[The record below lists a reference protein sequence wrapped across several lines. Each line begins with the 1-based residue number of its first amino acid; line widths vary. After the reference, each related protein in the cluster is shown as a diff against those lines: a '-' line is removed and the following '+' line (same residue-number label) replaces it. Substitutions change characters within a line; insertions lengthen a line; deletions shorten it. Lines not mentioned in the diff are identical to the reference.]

1 MSAFTDG
8 LYTSWLR
15 SNGCQRGRLGHGA
28 QPHGGRL
35 EGYPTNQ
42 TTRADTSSARRT
54 TWRCPVKS
62 VPSRDGSQRAKDA
75 ASCPEKPAVQ
85 TPPSALFLPGAEKSS
100 IETKA

>member
-15 SNGCQRGRLGHGA
+15 SNGCHVRRGYGA
-28 QPHGGRL
+28 QPHGRRL

-42 TTRADTSSARRT
+42 TTPADTSGARRT
-54 TWRCPVKS
+54 TGCLPVNGA
-62 VPSRDGSQRAKDA
+62 PSRDGSQRAKDA
-75 ASCPEKPAVQ
+75 AARHEKPAVQ
-85 TPPSALFLPGAEKSS
+85 TPPSAIFLPGAEKSS